1 MAPAVVRIRLHGD
14 KNTVTQAT
22 ADLTAFLRRAH
33 IDTSTTTPGELLAPL
48 SYPLDPT
55 AHAEL
60 EFALRAWQRDWPD
73 VTFHISVHD

>member
-1 MAPAVVRIRLHGD
+1 MARAVVLIHLHGD
-14 KNTVTQAT
+14 VNTITQAT

-60 EFALRAWQRDWPD
+60 QFALHAWQHHWPD
-73 VTFHISVHD
+73 ITIDISLPG